1 MLEAI
6 HTEKA
11 PKAVGP
17 YSQAIRAG
25 NFVYTSGQLP
35 TDAETGS
42 FVSDVPA
49 EQARQC
55 LKNVEHILKN
65 AGLTLNDVVKCLV
78 FLQDMNDFKAVNEV
92 YAEVFGEHK
101 PARSAFQV
109 AKLPMDAKV
118 EIEAI
123 AYKE

>member
-1 MLEAI
+1 MLKLI
-6 HTEKA
+6 HTEHA

-17 YSQAIRAG
+17 YSQAIQAG
-25 NFVYTSGQLP
+25 PFVYTSGQLP
-35 TDAETGS
+35 TDPSTGE
-42 FVSDVPA
+42 FVSEEAP

-55 LKNVEHILKN
+55 LKNVEAILKE
-65 AGLTLNDVVKCLV
+65 AGLGMEQVVKCLV

-92 YAEVFGEHK
+92 YAEAFGDHK

-109 AKLPMDAKV
+109 AKLPMNAKV

-123 AYKE
+123 AYRE